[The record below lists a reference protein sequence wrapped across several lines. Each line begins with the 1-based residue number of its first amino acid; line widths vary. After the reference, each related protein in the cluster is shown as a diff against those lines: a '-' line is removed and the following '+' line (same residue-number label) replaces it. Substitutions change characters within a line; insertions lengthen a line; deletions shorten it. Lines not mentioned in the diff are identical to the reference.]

1 MYRTLPE
8 LSKRRDWNDDE
19 LISIYEINQSA
30 RAVMK
35 LLGVRI
41 FNCGS
46 LPPRVIGLHWLTLSR
61 FVRV

>member
-19 LISIYEINQSA
+19 LISIYEMNQSA

-35 LLGVRI
+35 MLGI
-41 FNCGS
+41 PLFNCKSGS
-46 LPPRVIGLHWLTLSR
+46 WSKYASWLTLS
-61 FVRV
+61 

>member
-19 LISIYEINQSA
+19 LISIYEMNQSA

-35 LLGVRI
+35 MLGI
-41 FNCGS
+41 PLFNCEWGS
-46 LPPRVIGLHWLTLSR
+46 
-61 FVRV
+61 